1 MSDPSNDVNS
11 CEDFFLLVVTAY
23 ILTAA
28 MEILGMQSLSDT
40 PDETLMPPSA
50 TSKEEKA
57 AAIESVGKIIIQEF
71 VDLEFHKERPK
82 AMKAAGGKQSQKALR
97 KKQPNQDHVQEY
109 AKELLTL
116 GLFYFEL
123 QDGIREGDGLRVLRC
138 WKYLLLFFRATGH
151 VNYTIEAFTLLS
163 QYYYLL
169 PPRLS
174 EQLIWSR
181 FVNTHGLPGRN
192 IPADLY
198 MEHLNR
204 LCKDAVSHLG
214 ANKTPKAIVRTGK
227 AIQSMSEALHHFDKD
242 NGIDLGSGAHTRRSE
257 AGDLSK
263 IVHEIHKKSSVFTN
277 IPGRKHT
284 SFPSITCNMFES
296 IDQQKFQEWMDTKF
310 AKLLARAT
318 INR

>member
-11 CEDFFLLVVTAY
+11 CEDFFLLVLTAH
-23 ILTAA
+23 ILAAA

-40 PDETLMPPSA
+40 PDETLVPTSA
-50 TSKEEKA
+50 TSKEDKA

-71 VDLEFHKERPK
+71 VDFEFHKEKPK
-82 AMKAAGGKQSQKALR
+82 AGSGKQPKKAVQN
-97 KKQPNQDHVQEY
+97 KQPNLDHIQEY

-116 GLFYFEL
+116 GLFYLEL

-138 WKYLLLFFRATGH
+138 WKYLFLFFRATGH

-192 IPADLY
+192 IPADLH

-227 AIQSMSEALHHFDKD
+227 AVQPMSDALHHFDNE
-242 NGIDLGSGAHTRRSE
+242 NGIDHGSGAHTQRSE
-257 AGDLSK
+257 SGDLSK
-263 IVHEIHKKSSVFTN
+263 IVHEIHKNSCVFTN

-284 SFPSITCNMFES
+284 SFPSITCNMFGS
-296 IDQQKFQEWMDTKF
+296 IDQPKFQEWMDTKF
-310 AKLLARAT
+310 AKMLGRAA
-318 INR
+318 INQ